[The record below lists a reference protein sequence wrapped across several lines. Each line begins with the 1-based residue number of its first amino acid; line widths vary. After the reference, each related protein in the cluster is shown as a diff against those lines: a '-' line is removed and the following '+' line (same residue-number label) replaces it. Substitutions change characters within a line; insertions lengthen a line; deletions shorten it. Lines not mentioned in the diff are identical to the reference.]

1 MRKTYILFTTVGLAL
16 LMAGSACAES
26 LYPVDATPTYA
37 KKRAAKVGD
46 ILTILIVE
54 SASSSA
60 SASTDAKKTS
70 SSSVGPGIGPIIS
83 SIPVLSYGGN
93 DSLKGSGSTKRD
105 MSFTTTMTVKVTKV
119 DEAGNLEIEGT
130 RTVQTNKEK
139 EEVKLTGLV
148 RPQDVTAENTIMS
161 SSIANA
167 QITHT
172 GKGPVG
178 DTQKKGL
185 IATILGWL
193 F

>member
-1 MRKTYILFTTVGLAL
+1 MRKTYILFTTIGLAL

-26 LYPVDATPTYA
+26 LYPVDATPPYA

-70 SSSVGPGIGPIIS
+70 SSDVGPGIGPLLS
-83 SIPVLSYGGN
+83 SIPVFGYGGS
-93 DSLKGSGSTKRD
+93 DSLKGSGTTKRD
-105 MSFTTTMTVKVTKV
+105 MNFTTTMTVKVTKV

-167 QITHT
+167 QIVHT
-172 GKGPVG
+172 GKGPIG

-185 IATILGWL
+185 ISTILGWL